1 MEILKQDFISGKIIQ
16 GSYYRSIRMRNIR
29 FRSIEIVFTLLV
41 FFFQP
46 FAASNFHETNGNVV
60 GGFQV
65 GIRSLSKIRRCYYN
79 TRASMLSFRPFE
91 EEDRMSNRF
100 VHKTIPFFVN
110 TRSHQLS
117 CAETI

>member
-1 MEILKQDFISGKIIQ
+1 M
-16 GSYYRSIRMRNIR
+16 
-29 FRSIEIVFTLLV
+29 
-41 FFFQP
+41 
-46 FAASNFHETNGNVV
+46 